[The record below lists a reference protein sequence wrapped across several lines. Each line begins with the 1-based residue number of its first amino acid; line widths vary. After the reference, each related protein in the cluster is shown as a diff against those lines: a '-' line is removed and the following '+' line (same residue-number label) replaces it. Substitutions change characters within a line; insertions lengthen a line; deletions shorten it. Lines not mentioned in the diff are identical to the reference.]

1 MLNKAPRG
9 TVDIY
14 GEKMEVWQVIES
26 KIRDITNKYRVKEI
40 RTPMFEHTEIFV
52 RATGESSDIVTKEM
66 YTLYDKRG
74 RSLTLKPEG
83 TAGVA
88 RAFVENKMNTNELP
102 QKLFYVTP
110 CFRYEKPE
118 SGRQR
123 QFHQLG
129 MEYIGTPS
137 VYADVEVIQFG
148 YEFLKSLDIKNITL
162 EINSLGDKECRSKF
176 NDTLQKYLENKVELL
191 CDECKERYIKNSMR
205 VFDCKNETCQEELK
219 DAPKITDELG
229 VECSNDFKK
238 LQDILS
244 KLGIKYV
251 VNKNLV
257 RGLDYY
263 TKTVFE
269 FTTGYNGKNITICAG
284 GRYNHL
290 MKELAGVDL
299 QAVGF
304 GLGIER
310 LVLLIDNEEN
320 RNKSDVVYIGS
331 IGDEGKY
338 KAIELG
344 TKLRNEGIAVETDI
358 ANRNIKKQLK
368 FADKIKAKFSIVIG
382 ENEVISNKVK
392 LKNMDT
398 GEEEEI
404 SLVDT
409 EELIKK
415 IKGE

>member
-14 GEKMEVWQVIES
+14 GEKMEVWHVIES

-88 RAFVENKMNTNELP
+88 RAFVENKMNTKELP

-129 MEYIGTPS
+129 IEYIGTPS
-137 VYADVEVIQFG
+137 VYGDVEVIQFG

-191 CDECKERYIKNSMR
+191 CEECKERYIKNPMR

-269 FTTGYNGKNITICAG
+269 FTTEYNGKNITICAG

-382 ENEVISNKVK
+382 ENEVVSNIAK

-398 GEEEEI
+398 GKEEEI
-404 SLVDT
+404 SLVDA
-409 EELIKK
+409 EALIKK